1 MREGG
6 RLIQVIDLSYR
17 YRLTSGE
24 EIIALDQLNLQIREG
39 EFIGILGQNG
49 SGKSTL
55 ARHLNALL
63 LPTEGQVLVDGLDT
77 ADKSALWQIR
87 QRVGMVF
94 SNPDNQLV
102 APVVEEDV
110 AFGPENLSLPRDEIR
125 KRVDESLKWTGM
137 SEYRMRAPHLLSGGQ
152 RQRIAIAGALAM
164 RPRYLVLDEP
174 TSMLDPNGRKEVLAT
189 LRRLNREA
197 GMTVI
202 LITHH
207 LEEVVDLERLVVID
221 QGRVVMD
228 GPPREVLT
236 QTKALR
242 SIYLDVPPMTEMAY
256 LLRRKG
262 IDLPANILTVDEMV
276 ASLCRL
282 F

>member
-1 MREGG
+1 M
-6 RLIQVIDLSYR
+6 IQVIDLSYR